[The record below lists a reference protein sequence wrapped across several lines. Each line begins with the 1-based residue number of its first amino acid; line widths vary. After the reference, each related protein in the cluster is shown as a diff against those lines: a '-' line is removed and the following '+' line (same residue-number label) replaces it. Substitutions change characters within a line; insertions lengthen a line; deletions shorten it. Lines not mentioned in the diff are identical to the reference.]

1 MIPTGN
7 LRLTD
12 FANIASVIKPVNLAT
27 GANNGDWIN
36 LANFQRVAIILFF
49 EAGTAAND
57 ATLTAQQAQD
67 NSGTGAKALTF
78 TRLDVK
84 QGSDLEAI
92 GQFTET
98 TQSASE
104 TYTSATNGEEEGIY
118 VLDFAAEDLDI
129 DNDFDHVRINVA
141 QVGAAKVGA
150 ALAIAYGPKFGSV
163 PAKSIID

>member
-12 FANIASVIKPVNLAT
+12 FAQIASVIKPVDLND

-36 LANFQRVAIILFF
+36 LEKYQRVAIVLFF
-49 EAGTAAND
+49 DDGTAAND
-57 ATLTAQQAQD
+57 ITVTAQQAQD
-67 NSGTGAKALTF
+67 ASGTGAKALTF
-78 TRLDVK
+78 TRLDSK

-92 GQFTET
+92 GEFTEV

-104 TYTSATNGEEEGIY
+104 TYTSGTNGEEEGIY
-118 VLDFAAEDLDI
+118 VFDFLPEDLDI

-141 QVGAAKVGA
+141 QVGASKIGA
-150 ALAIAYGPKFGSV
+150 ALAIAFGPKFGSV
-163 PAKSIID
+163 PLPTAID